1 METITA
7 FEFLSESFNL
17 DFMTHAEVMLLCT
30 AMDLYAKG
38 KCREQRELCC
48 NEIQDELNNDYQELV
63 RAIRLLVLNAPEPE
77 FKNILAPTQ

>member
-38 KCREQRELCC
+38 KCREQRLICSRQVSGWPF
-48 NEIQDELNNDYQELV
+48 EIKTESEMEED
-63 RAIRLLVLNAPEPE
+63 ILNAPEPE
-77 FKNILAPTQ
+77 LKNISEPTQ